1 MNVISEH
8 FRGGVRISRI
18 FAIPFC
24 ICLSAR
30 ALASELVITN
40 ETVEYASLDLPFT
53 DASNLLKV
61 GEGGELVVNG
71 GNMYI
76 GWSNHVASA
85 QNVNATNVFTVS
97 DGGRFVFDNGGVAST
112 SYGFL
117 FGTWTAPKRRSTV
130 TITGADTV
138 VDLRDAYRSQF
149 NGNTSVEISGGATFY
164 MGKYGGLGYSIATA
178 TATKAYE
185 TLMTISGD
193 DTQVYLPPN
202 GVFYVG
208 HGSAYP
214 SNRVVMTGGS
224 IEPLNP
230 GGSGSVALRIAS
242 QTDAPQSYKDQKKIA
257 HGVFEMQGG
266 TVNLWWTGANTVNN
280 HVYIGPGNGEFKM
293 SGGTLVCGDFCI
305 GQNQPGNFFE
315 GNKTHVQRLHMTGG
329 KINCQRLY
337 LGSSNKN
344 TTFQYQEAHIDLDGG
359 VLEAGQMKFSYSFIE
374 NGGDAHAYLTANG
387 GKLWATAGNNILKFF
402 DTAKLGPKGLTIGSN
417 GFAPSVTQ
425 SFSNKDGEEGLLV
438 FAGTGTTTFTPDR
451 YCTVSKVV
459 LEGGYLKTAADSTW
473 ETTFIITNGTKF
485 SLAGTPTKL
494 TLDGLVVPN
503 GTIELDVGDKIHLT
517 TDNVDLSGLKVKFTS
532 TPTSG
537 TDYDFLEFD
546 GDVTGSAKVR
556 SALRFVSGGDT
567 VSGNHA
573 TFALVYDEG
582 TGKTTAKIAYKP
594 DSAALSDETVWNG
607 PSWDDSGWSAGVP
620 TAAKVAAFSN
630 ASAPTAVAV
639 PAGAEVGAISVSSGA
654 DYVLTGD
661 GLEIP
666 GEKDGSWLGVTAG
679 SATFELPI
687 GLFYSLPVTLSAGTS
702 ATFLEPITGGGL
714 VKTGKGA
721 LTLGADNAFRYA
733 VSVGGGLNTVA
744 SAGALDNATGSA
756 TLTDDTL
763 VFTNSVNDAEMVIS
777 APVVLRSATSTTN
790 AVVIKAD
797 SDVRIEDLTVSSG
810 ALIKRGAGRLT
821 VVASSTKSTV
831 LQAGYGPTKDSGGQ
845 NYRVVTSTLV
855 DFAADGTAPAPE
867 DRQYAGFNVAEGELV
882 IEGDTNTSRQVDLAT
897 GCCIG
902 INVAGDAATF
912 AQPVLTVD
920 GANVNCGKHAT
931 FGITQCGADG
941 CAVASPALRV
951 LNGGKITFGNMR
963 FGTGASNAGAYPV
976 LAATNGQALA
986 LNAIRFEVKGDTSDR
1001 GCLVRAKDST
1011 VAVTGTGSGHH
1022 GIYLSGAVDADFDNC
1037 LVGGT
1042 SRIGKINYGGDSAG
1056 TMRFRDGS
1064 VLSAFPTNTE
1074 GKADYAVTL
1083 VFDDAEWNWGG
1094 GDKTLRYVASLG
1106 EGFFKS
1112 ATSNRRFVR
1121 MEGTGALLKPAAGR
1135 TYTVE
1140 VTFSGTGGLVSAG
1153 EGTVKFT
1160 GGAMQFTGLLD
1171 IRSGTVDLTTANARD
1186 TLTVRGPGTLKGG
1199 NVSTLVLKATD
1210 LTGGAASAPVLDG
1223 VTAANVYVDLGGD
1236 ASSPVDIDSLP
1247 ELVVATYAGSASS
1260 TGRWRVTGT
1269 GVPHVRGV
1277 FAVADGQVTMRVVR
1291 AGAILILR

>member
-1 MNVISEH
+1 MKSSVLNV
-8 FRGGVRISRI
+8 
-18 FAIPFC
+18 AAAL
-24 ICLSAR
+24 CLTWPAW
-30 ALASELVITN
+30 ASELVITN
-40 ETVEYASLDLPFT
+40 ETQTYDEAFDIPFT
-53 DASNLLKV
+53 DARNLLMV
-61 GEGGELVVNG
+61 GEDGQVVCHKG
-71 GNMYI
+71 MTI
-76 GWSNHVASA
+76 GWSNNVTSA
-85 QNVNATNVFTVS
+85 YNTDATNVFTVS

-117 FGTWTAPKRRSTV
+117 FGTWTAPKRRSIV

-149 NGNTSVEISGGATFY
+149 NGNTSVEISDGATFY
-164 MGKYGGLGYSIATA
+164 MGKYGGLGYSIATT
-178 TATKAYE
+178 TATTAYE

-193 DTQVYLPPN
+193 DTQIYLPPN

-230 GGSGSVALRIAS
+230 TSGSGSVALRIAS

-293 SGGTLVCGDFCI
+293 SGGTLTCGDFCI

-315 GNKTHVQRLHMTGG
+315 GGKTHVQRLHMTGG

-374 NGGDAHAYLTANG
+374 NGDDAHAYLTANG

-438 FAGTGTTTFTPDR
+438 FSGTGTTTFTPDR

-459 LEGGYLKTAADSTW
+459 LEGGKLKTATNSTW
-473 ETTFIITNGTKF
+473 ETTLVITNGATF
-485 SLAGTPTKL
+485 SLAGTPTTL
-494 TLDGLVVPN
+494 TLDGLIVPN
-503 GTIELDVGDKIHLT
+503 GTFELNVGDKIHLT
-517 TDNVDLSGLKVKFTS
+517 TDNVDLSGLKVNFTS

-556 SALRFVSGGDT
+556 SALRFASGSNT

-573 TFALVYDEG
+573 TFTLIYDEG

-607 PSWDDSGWSAGVP
+607 PSWDASGWSAGVP

-679 SATFELPI
+679 SATFGLPI
-687 GLFYSLPVTLSAGTS
+687 GLLYSLPVTLATGTS
-702 ATFLEPITGGGL
+702 ATFREPITGGGL

-721 LTLGADNAFRYA
+721 LTLGADNTFRYA

-744 SAGALDNATGSA
+744 SAGALDNVTGSA

-763 VFTNSVNDAEMVIS
+763 VFTNSVNDAEMGVS
-777 APVVLRSATSTTN
+777 TPVVLRSATSTTN

-797 SDVRIEDLTVSSG
+797 SDVRLEDLTVSGG
-810 ALIKRGAGRLT
+810 ALIKRGEGRLT

-845 NYRVVTSTLV
+845 NYRVVTSSLV

-867 DRQYAGFNVAEGELV
+867 GRQYAGFNVAEGELV
-882 IEGDTNTSRQVDLAT
+882 IEGDTNTSKQVDLAT

-902 INVAGDAATF
+902 MNVAGDASTF

-931 FGITQCGADG
+931 FGISQCGADG

-963 FGTGASNAGAYPV
+963 FGTGASNAGAYPI

-986 LNAIRFEVKGDTSDR
+986 LNAIRFEVKGGTSDR

-1022 GIYLSGAVDADFDNC
+1022 GIYLSGTVDADFDNC

-1042 SRIGKINYGGDSAG
+1042 SQISKLNYGGDSAG
-1056 TMRFRDGS
+1056 TMRFCNGS

-1094 GDKTLRYVASLG
+1094 GDKTLRYVSSLG

-1112 ATSNRRFVR
+1112 SSSNRRFVT
-1121 MEGTGALLKPAAGR
+1121 MEGTGVILKPNANC
-1135 TYTVE
+1135 TFTTE
-1140 VTFSGTGGLVSAG
+1140 VPFKGTGGLVSAG

-1171 IRSGTVDLTTANARD
+1171 IRSGTVDLTAANARES
-1186 TLTVRGPGTLKGG
+1186 LTVRGPGTLKGG
-1199 NVSTLVLKATD
+1199 EITTLTISETFEGGVLS
-1210 LTGGAASAPVLDG
+1210 GAPVLDG
-1223 VTAANVYVDLGGD
+1223 VAAGRVVIDFGRD
-1236 ASSPVDIDSLP
+1236 ESSPMDECENVL
-1247 ELVVATYAGSASS
+1247 VATYPVENPP
-1260 TGRWRVTGT
+1260 TIGRWTVSGT
-1269 GVPHVRGV
+1269 GITNVKGLFTVSG
-1277 FAVADGQVTMRVVR
+1277 GEVR
-1291 AGAILILR
+1291 ASVKQFGFMMIIR